1 VALPLDG
8 VKVLDLSRVL
18 AGPNCAAF
26 LADIGADVT
35 KIESTDG
42 GDESRTWVPRK
53 GVESAAFLALNR
65 NKRGMALNLKTEEGA
80 EILCKMARDADVLVE
95 NFRTGM
101 MDRLDL
107 GYEKLSALNPRLVY
121 CSISAFGETGTLK
134 DEVGYEAILQA
145 YGGVMSVTGEPD
157 GDPVRCG
164 LSFIDLT
171 TGIVSAYAVMGALL
185 QRERTGEGQKVETSL
200 LETAVS
206 LLNYHAQAYLLDGTV
221 PGRLGSG
228 HPSMVPYRNFE
239 CRDGRFIFIAASN
252 DRLWERLCETLELDH
267 LLEDPRFED
276 VIKRVENRGELEEI
290 IAAKVAELDLDH
302 IHEVLRS
309 GGVPAAPVN
318 TVDRLMNEPQVRHRQ
333 MVRTVTHSTL
343 GVIRILGQ
351 PMKFSAME
359 PREAT
364 ASPTYGE
371 HTDEI
376 LRELGYGEEEVAALR
391 DKKVVR

>member
-8 VKVLDLSRVL
+8 LKVLDLSRVL
-18 AGPNCAAF
+18 AGPNCSVF
-26 LADIGADVT
+26 LADMGADVV

-53 GVESAAFLALNR
+53 GEESAAFLALNR
-65 NKRGMALNLKTEEGA
+65 NKRGMTLNLKTEEGA
-80 EILCKMARDADVLVE
+80 EILRKMARDADVLVE
-95 NFRTGM
+95 NFHAGM
-101 MDRLDL
+101 MDRLGL
-107 GYEKLSALNPRLVY
+107 GYEELSALNSRLVY
-121 CSISAFGETGTLK
+121 CSISAFGETGPLK

-145 YGGVMSVTGEPD
+145 YSGVMSVTGEPD

-171 TGIVSAYAVMGALL
+171 TGVVSAYAVMGALL

-206 LLNYHAQAYLLDGTV
+206 LLNYHAQAYLLDGTI

-252 DRLWERLCETLELDH
+252 DRLWKRLCETLELGH

-276 VIKRVENRGELEEI
+276 VIKRVENRGELEKI
-290 IAAKVAELDLDH
+290 VAAKVAEYDLDH

-333 MVRTVTHSTL
+333 MIQTVTHSTL
-343 GVIRILGQ
+343 GEIRILGQ

-376 LRELGYGEEEVAALR
+376 LRELGYREEEVAALR